1 LATFS
6 SKNLIRWGGLAA
18 VLAGVLR
25 AAASPWPFAEPT
37 VALELY
43 YLLVDVLILFGILG
57 VYGLLGERSGVA
69 GFLGFLFGVVG
80 TAIIVGPDGEIGG
93 VDMYGAGSAV
103 LAVGLVFLAVGSWK
117 ARMLPYWVPV
127 LWVLTAVLG
136 FVGAG
141 VECLEPLF
149 VVSGVTFGLSFVGAG
164 VRVWS
169 EAGSTAR
176 HQHGHGRRAV

>member
-1 LATFS
+1 MYAAGS
-6 SKNLIRWGGLAA
+6 GMLAA
-18 VLAGVLR
+18 
-25 AAASPWPFAEPT
+25 
-37 VALELY
+37 
-43 YLLVDVLILFGILG
+43 
-57 VYGLLGERSGVA
+57 
-69 GFLGFLFGVVG
+69 
-80 TAIIVGPDGEIGG
+80 
-93 VDMYGAGSAV
+93 
-103 LAVGLVFLAVGSWK
+103 GLVFLVVGSWK
-117 ARMLPYWVPV
+117 ATMLPYWVPV

-141 VECLEPLF
+141 VEGLEPLF